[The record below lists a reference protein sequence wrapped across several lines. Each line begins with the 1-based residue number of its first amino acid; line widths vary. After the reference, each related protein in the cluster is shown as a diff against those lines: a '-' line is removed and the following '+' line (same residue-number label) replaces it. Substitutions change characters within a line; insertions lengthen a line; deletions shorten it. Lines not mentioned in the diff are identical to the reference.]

1 MLDRLGNEVDFT
13 EMFMEET
20 LSAKDKKELPDSMYG
35 LVYTDEK
42 GNKVRKFPLNDES
55 HVRQAAI
62 FFDRAKDLTE
72 DQKRELARNI
82 IRRAK
87 ELDMDYSG
95 WESLKPYL
103 DKSVKES
110 FMTYEWLMKQDYPDP
125 DSTTGTSDFDG
136 YINDDEYYGEAD
148 QALMNQIQK
157 KEDNIPLFQLRTY
170 AKNHLS
176 KRSVAGTI
184 ELVFKIGREYTG
196 NNNFEKRCHGYFLNL
211 LREIDSCIK
220 KSGDRISAVKKP
232 KWFFYERKIKQ
243 LFNLIDVGY
252 AKDRTLSYISGNR
265 GIISFNE
272 KESIKYTY
280 DPNTDILIH
289 RSRNPNINM
298 LIPSHESRDGIVYP
312 RPRIYC
318 YLEQRANFRLGAQ
331 DNGQYGDNVY
341 EIVIPKSIT
350 VFRDMEYGK
359 PHDNSKYAKEV
370 FINTNAPL
378 KAKPL
383 TSDNTGNNQINQQQT
398 GSQNMSPP
406 PIKESFEEMFGPV
419 IQEAFDAVTGEEIPI
434 KHAYTMEE
442 MKKRTFSES
451 ELKHV
456 KHNDDLVPVKRPDED
471 EVYFGSPTNYMP
483 EIDLDGP
490 LFVTPY
496 KGLASIYVGRD
507 TVKSKIPRGNYNLQY
522 EEWGRL
528 GEVDKPLSDVHV
540 YVEGY
545 PFLEQTVVEGEGY
558 IHCVKTKDY
567 TDNFYRYTW
576 MNNRE
581 YLIANTDNMK
591 VEFTRSI
598 RCKVKYYIKGKPAPK
613 GKQYGPSKSGILQYI
628 HDIADKIHAK
638 YKADQKEPTGNQN
651 CLLCS
656 WCAEASIRGGEY
668 LPRPVYSP
676 RDSALEIEPESMITG
691 IKRVNLKGGYHSL
704 LSHLKSAKE
713 PFARWYCHVQW
724 GDSNGGHEFLIVKID
739 DNSFGIM
746 DAQQGTVKPLNT
758 DDYHVKDIDWSGS
771 YICRI
776 DDKPFKYMK
785 LDQIND
791 PKKTLPWDPKKDIPY
806 MVKHGMCT
814 KEEAEKELKKT
825 ETNLFTSELKKALG
839 QTPIQESAS
848 DPMTI
853 IPKDLRD
860 WLKKGDYSSLEKDD
874 AYYYVEGHPVEE
886 FFREPE
892 FCKGYFYPDKED
904 DPILHCIVFSNDNGN
919 GLVYDWTDE
928 CYYYAYHDWIDDD
941 TGFLHR
947 ERLSSESWTQIIE
960 PHNLGQKTRSRI
972 TRIIPKERVYYRFEY
987 EGEGIYDAYKHHA
1000 SWLQW
1005 REFKQSYA
1013 ATWLNIVPNYRN
1025 GEKSYFTEEG
1035 YRMFMEHTYPEMI
1048 KVLDESKIEEIRVNL
1063 KPEDIRYEDKYQA
1076 TTKVG
1081 VPEPKP
1087 IQETALPEGVYLRR
1101 ATESDLTNIIQWK
1114 LDSVNPETR
1123 NDPRTIAFIKND
1135 AKENLKDTKM
1145 IMYNNDLIGVL
1156 ESCYI
1161 DNGEWWYIGEIYLIP
1176 EYRGR
1181 GFGRAILQREIDSHD
1196 KIKLR
1201 VSKNN
1206 THAIDLYKSLG
1217 FNIAEE
1223 DEYAYIMTLVKDNIQ
1238 EGAWNDIRNGVN
1250 PWSKKRV
1257 FHITKQG
1264 HLDGQIFK
1272 PRVPEY
1278 LDKYDPSQ
1286 DKFEDVDNP
1295 RICFSNSIEGALNA
1309 IIVNIGRWKT
1319 ANKLGDWY
1327 VYVPEKPLKEYK
1339 YRTTRQLVDEKKVY
1353 DANVTNEIWIE
1364 EPVRLKQYGIIHVDQ
1379 VSDKHTKKTVPTTT
1393 GFVGHRYR
1401 YDFKY
1406 HWLVKPKVIA
1416 DLPYDYSPK
1425 SVCEDMV
1432 NELSGFKYGLGYDG
1446 SIHHGSSKDFDE
1458 KYRLE
1463 SSEEFEKNGG
1473 GICYD
1478 YVEWEAGYLE
1488 AYGYTCRKFY
1498 ISTDTKDMDT
1508 HTFILV
1514 DDGKGGFIY
1523 PEAAFKPM
1531 EGVYEVKSP
1540 EEAAL
1545 KVMDHIFDINDNDK
1559 KYDEIK
1565 YYVWEYKG
1573 HPPYGSDM
1581 ETCHKYFTKGEPF
1594 HEGTVKKL
1602 KRKE

>member
-1 MLDRLGNEVDFT
+1 MIDRFGKEIDFS
-13 EMFMEET
+13 ELFMEET

-82 IRRAK
+82 VRRAK

-103 DKSVKES
+103 DK
-110 FMTYEWLMKQDYPDP
+110 
-125 DSTTGTSDFDG
+125 
-136 YINDDEYYGEAD
+136 AD
-148 QALMNQIQK
+148 K
-157 KEDNIPLFQLRTY
+157 
-170 AKNHLS
+170 H
-176 KRSVAGTI
+176 
-184 ELVFKIGREYTG
+184 
-196 NNNFEKRCHGYFLNL
+196 
-211 LREIDSCIK
+211 
-220 KSGDRISAVKKP
+220 
-232 KWFFYERKIKQ
+232 
-243 LFNLIDVGY
+243 
-252 AKDRTLSYISGNR
+252 
-265 GIISFNE
+265 
-272 KESIKYTY
+272 
-280 DPNTDILIH
+280 
-289 RSRNPNINM
+289 
-298 LIPSHESRDGIVYP
+298 
-312 RPRIYC
+312 
-318 YLEQRANFRLGAQ
+318 
-331 DNGQYGDNVY
+331 
-341 EIVIPKSIT
+341 
-350 VFRDMEYGK
+350 
-359 PHDNSKYAKEV
+359 
-370 FINTNAPL
+370 
-378 KAKPL
+378 
-383 TSDNTGNNQINQQQT
+383 
-398 GSQNMSPP
+398 
-406 PIKESFEEMFGPV
+406 IKESFEEMFGPV
-419 IQEAFDAVTGEEIPI
+419 IQEAATRDEKMIPI
-434 KHAYTMEE
+434 KPPKT
-442 MKKRTFSES
+442 
-451 ELKHV
+451 
-456 KHNDDLVPVKRPDED
+456 D

-483 EIDLDGP
+483 EIDLDRP
-490 LFVTPY
+490 LFVSPY
-496 KGLASIYVGRD
+496 KGIASIFIWRD
-507 TVKSKIPRGNYNLQY
+507 WSLQNRIPGGSYNHNY
-522 EEWGRL
+522 EEWINFD
-528 GEVDKPLSDVHV
+528 EKKMKNPLKEVHV
-540 YVEGY
+540 YVEGA
-545 PFLEQTVVEGEGY
+545 PFLEPFTVEQEGY
-558 IHCVKTKDY
+558 IHCISTKDY
-567 TDNFYRYTW
+567 IDNFFRKPW
-576 MNNRE
+576 MTKDLE

-613 GKQYGPSKSGILQYI
+613 GKQYGPSKNGILRFT
-628 HDIADKIHAK
+628 HEIADKIHAK

-656 WCAEASIRGGEY
+656 WCAEAQMRGQDY
-668 LPRPVYSP
+668 LPRPIYSP
-676 RDSALEIEPESMITG
+676 RDSALEIEPESMVTG

-724 GDSNGGHEFLIVKID
+724 SNSNGGHEFLIVKID

-746 DAQQGTVKPLNT
+746 DAQQGTVKPLNA
-758 DDYHVKDIDWSGS
+758 DDYHVKDIDWGES

-806 MVKHGMCT
+806 MVKHGLCT

-825 ETNLFTSELKKALG
+825 ETNLFNSELKKALG
-839 QTPIQESAS
+839 QTP
-848 DPMTI
+848 
-853 IPKDLRD
+853 
-860 WLKKGDYSSLEKDD
+860 
-874 AYYYVEGHPVEE
+874 
-886 FFREPE
+886 
-892 FCKGYFYPDKED
+892 
-904 DPILHCIVFSNDNGN
+904 
-919 GLVYDWTDE
+919 
-928 CYYYAYHDWIDDD
+928 
-941 TGFLHR
+941 
-947 ERLSSESWTQIIE
+947 
-960 PHNLGQKTRSRI
+960 
-972 TRIIPKERVYYRFEY
+972 
-987 EGEGIYDAYKHHA
+987 
-1000 SWLQW
+1000 
-1005 REFKQSYA
+1005 
-1013 ATWLNIVPNYRN
+1013 
-1025 GEKSYFTEEG
+1025 
-1035 YRMFMEHTYPEMI
+1035 
-1048 KVLDESKIEEIRVNL
+1048 
-1063 KPEDIRYEDKYQA
+1063 
-1076 TTKVG
+1076 
-1081 VPEPKP
+1081 
-1087 IQETALPEGVYLRR
+1087 
-1101 ATESDLTNIIQWK
+1101 
-1114 LDSVNPETR
+1114 
-1123 NDPRTIAFIKND
+1123 
-1135 AKENLKDTKM
+1135 
-1145 IMYNNDLIGVL
+1145 
-1156 ESCYI
+1156 
-1161 DNGEWWYIGEIYLIP
+1161 
-1176 EYRGR
+1176 
-1181 GFGRAILQREIDSHD
+1181 
-1196 KIKLR
+1196 
-1201 VSKNN
+1201 
-1206 THAIDLYKSLG
+1206 
-1217 FNIAEE
+1217 
-1223 DEYAYIMTLVKDNIQ
+1223 IQ

-1327 VYVPEKPLKEYK
+1327 VYVPDKPLKEYK

-1463 SSEEFEKNGG
+1463 SPEEFEKNGG

-1488 AYGYTCRKFY
+1488 AYGYTCRKFF
-1498 ISTDTKDMDT
+1498 ISTDTEDMDT

-1514 DDGKGGFIY
+1514 DDGDGKFIY
-1523 PEAAFKPM
+1523 PEAAFKLL
-1531 EGVYEVKSP
+1531 EGTYTVKFLD
-1540 EEAAL
+1540 EAVDMIMK
-1545 KVMDHIFDINDNDK
+1545 KVWDINDNK
-1559 KYDEIK
+1559 SKYDKIK
-1565 YYVWEYKG
+1565 YYVWEYKD

-1581 ETCHKYFTKGEPF
+1581 KTCHEYFTKGEPIG
-1594 HEGTVKKL
+1594 EGMIKNPY

>member
-82 IRRAK
+82 VRRAK

-103 DKSVKES
+103 DK
-110 FMTYEWLMKQDYPDP
+110 
-125 DSTTGTSDFDG
+125 
-136 YINDDEYYGEAD
+136 
-148 QALMNQIQK
+148 
-157 KEDNIPLFQLRTY
+157 
-170 AKNHLS
+170 
-176 KRSVAGTI
+176 
-184 ELVFKIGREYTG
+184 
-196 NNNFEKRCHGYFLNL
+196 
-211 LREIDSCIK
+211 
-220 KSGDRISAVKKP
+220 
-232 KWFFYERKIKQ
+232 
-243 LFNLIDVGY
+243 
-252 AKDRTLSYISGNR
+252 
-265 GIISFNE
+265 
-272 KESIKYTY
+272 
-280 DPNTDILIH
+280 
-289 RSRNPNINM
+289 
-298 LIPSHESRDGIVYP
+298 
-312 RPRIYC
+312 
-318 YLEQRANFRLGAQ
+318 
-331 DNGQYGDNVY
+331 
-341 EIVIPKSIT
+341 
-350 VFRDMEYGK
+350 
-359 PHDNSKYAKEV
+359 
-370 FINTNAPL
+370 
-378 KAKPL
+378 
-383 TSDNTGNNQINQQQT
+383 
-398 GSQNMSPP
+398 

-419 IQEAFDAVTGEEIPI
+419 IQEAFNAVTGEEIPI

-442 MKKRTFSES
+442 MKERTFSES
-451 ELKHV
+451 ELKHI
-456 KHNDDLVPVKRPDED
+456 KHNDEMKHVDKIFFGEC
-471 EVYFGSPTNYMP
+471 YFSSP
-483 EIDLDGP
+483 IDYGKSITLDGP

-496 KGLASIYVGRD
+496 KAIASLFCGRD
-507 TVKSKIPRGNYNLQY
+507 KVSENIPKIGPCNLGYKEWTDVKVHGANN
-522 EEWGRL
+522 
-528 GEVDKPLSDVHV
+528 KPLNKPLREVHV
-540 YVEGY
+540 YVEGF
-545 PFLEQTVVEGEGY
+545 PFLESKTIEAEGF
-558 IHCVKTKDY
+558 IHCINAKAY
-567 TDNFYRYTW
+567 SENFYKYPW
-576 MNNRE
+576 MAKDDRE
-581 YLIANTDNMK
+581 YLIANTDGNK
-591 VEFTRSI
+591 VEFTRTI
-598 RCKVKYYIKGKPAPK
+598 KCKVRYIIEGRPARP
-613 GKQYGPSKSGILQYI
+613 GQDGLGPRPNGLTHWI
-628 HDIADKIHAK
+628 HEIANKIHAK

-656 WCAEASIRGGEY
+656 WCAEAQMRGQEY
-668 LPRPVYSP
+668 LPRPIYSP

-691 IKRVNLKGGYHSL
+691 VKRVNLKGGYHSL

-724 GDSNGGHEFLIVKID
+724 SNSNGGHEFLIVKID
-739 DNSFGIM
+739 DNSFEIM
-746 DAQQGTVKPLNT
+746 DAQQGTVKPLNA
-758 DDYHVKDIDWSGS
+758 DDYHVKDIDWNES

-806 MVKHGMCT
+806 MVKHGLCT

-825 ETNLFTSELKKALG
+825 ETNLFNSELKKALG
-839 QTPIQESAS
+839 QTPIQESH
-848 DPMTI
+848 T
-853 IPKDLRD
+853 DL
-860 WLKKGDYSSLEKDD
+860 L
-874 AYYYVEGHPVEE
+874 
-886 FFREPE
+886 
-892 FCKGYFYPDKED
+892 
-904 DPILHCIVFSNDNGN
+904 
-919 GLVYDWTDE
+919 DE
-928 CYYYAYHDWIDDD
+928 I
-941 TGFLHR
+941 F
-947 ERLSSESWTQIIE
+947 
-960 PHNLGQKTRSRI
+960 
-972 TRIIPKERVYYRFEY
+972 YRFEY
-987 EGEGIYDAYKHHA
+987 DGEGIYEALHKKMTMDEWKK
-1000 SWLQW
+1000 
-1005 REFKQSYA
+1005 FKSSSA
-1013 ATWLNIVPNYRN
+1013 ATWLPVPPNYQT
-1025 GEKSYFTEEG
+1025 GDQSFFTEKGYDKFMNLTYPYMTKYLKKSKIRKFETELNPKYIRYRDEYQVVFNKTKTFQESTIQEGLFFKKKEYHPLEISEVYQEFVNAYNDPVFKAIISEFKDRRSSLLSKWMNDAHPVDEVFTEEDNDG
-1035 YRMFMEHTYPEMI
+1035 LVSRF
-1048 KVLDESKIEEIRVNL
+1048 LSKTQVDNFEVTNS
-1063 KPEDIRYEDKYQA
+1063 RYETIGYGFA
-1076 TTKVG
+1076 TVRNPDEWLTISKVDGKVYYCNIRPDSIIADSFNEFLSSFGSTFKQYLTKTN
-1081 VPEPKP
+1081 KP
-1087 IQETALPEGVYLRR
+1087 
-1101 ATESDLTNIIQWK
+1101 
-1114 LDSVNPETR
+1114 
-1123 NDPRTIAFIKND
+1123 
-1135 AKENLKDTKM
+1135 
-1145 IMYNNDLIGVL
+1145 
-1156 ESCYI
+1156 
-1161 DNGEWWYIGEIYLIP
+1161 
-1176 EYRGR
+1176 
-1181 GFGRAILQREIDSHD
+1181 
-1196 KIKLR
+1196 
-1201 VSKNN
+1201 
-1206 THAIDLYKSLG
+1206 
-1217 FNIAEE
+1217 
-1223 DEYAYIMTLVKDNIQ
+1223 IQ

-1309 IIVNIGRWKT
+1309 ILVNISRWKT
-1319 ANKLGDWY
+1319 AIKLWDWY

-1379 VSDKHTKKTVPTTT
+1379 VSDKHTRKTVPTTT

-1463 SSEEFEKNGG
+1463 SPEEFEKNGG

-1488 AYGYTCRKFY
+1488 AYGYTCRKFF

-1523 PEAAFKPM
+1523 PEAAFKLL
-1531 EGVYEVKSP
+1531 EGTHTVKFLD
-1540 EEAAL
+1540 EAVDMIMK
-1545 KVMDHIFDINDNDK
+1545 KVWDINDNK
-1559 KYDEIK
+1559 SKYNKIK
-1565 YYVWEYKG
+1565 YYVWEYKD

-1581 ETCHKYFTKGEPF
+1581 KTCHEYFTKGEPIG
-1594 HEGTVKKL
+1594 EGMIKNPY